1 MTLISSFYPFA
12 MHLLIVE
19 DHQTVAENMKKFLEL
34 QQYTV
39 TVANDGNSGL
49 EIAMTEPV
57 DLVILDIN
65 LPGMDGYTLCTM
77 LRKGGKNMPILML
90 TARSKQEEMIR
101 GLNLGAD
108 DYLTKPFDLDVLLA
122 RVRAL
127 LRRNA
132 TEKAP
137 VLTTGQIT
145 VDTNTRVVTKG
156 KKKVALAPK
165 EYALFEFLLRN
176 KGMVQDRPTILSHVW
191 GNADNLMF
199 SQTVD
204 VHVAFLRKKL
214 GKNVIETV
222 PGSGYRIPA

>member
-1 MTLISSFYPFA
+1 
-12 MHLLIVE
+12 MHILIVE
-19 DHQTVAENMKKFLEL
+19 DHETVAENMKKFLGM

-39 TVANDGNSGL
+39 TVANDGNTGL
-49 EIAMTEPV
+49 EIAMTESI

-132 TEKAP
+132 VEKAP
-137 VLTTGQIT
+137 VLTTGMIT
-145 VDTNTRVVTKG
+145 VDTNTREVMKG
-156 KKKVALAPK
+156 KKKIALAPK

-176 KGMVQDRPTILSHVW
+176 KGMTQDRPSILGHVW
-191 GNADNLMF
+191 GNADSLMF

-204 VHVAFLRKKL
+204 VHIAFLRRKL
-214 GKNVIETV
+214 GKSVIETV